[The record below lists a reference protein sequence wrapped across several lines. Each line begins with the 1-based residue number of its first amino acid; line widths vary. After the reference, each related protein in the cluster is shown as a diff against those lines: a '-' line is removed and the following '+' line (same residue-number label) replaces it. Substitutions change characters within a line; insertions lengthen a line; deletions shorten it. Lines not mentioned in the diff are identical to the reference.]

1 MGNET
6 SASKNDEAISSH
18 DHQPEEKSKMTDSQ
32 RDRSQAASTTL
43 REPPQYEGSPIGVA
57 VLGTGQRAMSLTTKL
72 IMHSSSRVKLFL
84 YDDVEEPL
92 KQAKRYLASVMVI
105 PTGEDSDK
113 YVTIVDSVD
122 AAVSHPEVQWVMVT
136 AKNCLHKDYC
146 IAALEAG
153 KNVFCEKPLA
163 TTIDEC
169 IAIKDATVKANKL
182 FMTGFV
188 LRYSP
193 FYSKIQSLV
202 EEGFL
207 GKIVTMEANEMLGAD
222 HGGYI
227 FRNWRRFKEQ
237 SGPHI
242 MEKCAHDIDI
252 LNWMAGSVVTKVS
265 AFGGTDIF
273 TPENKPTADKLQ
285 EEGDHHYAPLYKGW
299 SAWEDVDPFTSEKSI
314 EDNVVAILQYRNG
327 IRATFQTNCCTSLP
341 QRQLKIFGVE
351 GSLDG
356 DSMTGTFTA
365 KRMARGSEQVNE
377 KFKGGQHAG
386 GDHSLVYE
394 LWCAMVY
401 SVTCCAGDGEGSSE
415 AAAQAREDLAGF
427 QLKSSLAECF
437 ISSITCLAIDEAR
450 EKGEI
455 VDLEKY
461 WERLG
466 V

>member
-1 MGNET
+1 MGNQPT
-6 SASKNDEAISSH
+6 KQADTTNPSA
-18 DHQPEEKSKMTDSQ
+18 EKSTVSPT
-32 RDRSQAASTTL
+32 STTTTSVAEL
-43 REPPQYEGSPIGVA
+43 QPIKYDGPPIGVA
-57 VLGTGQRAMSLTTKL
+57 ILGTGQRAMSLATKL
-72 IMHSSSRVKLFL
+72 IMHSSSNIKLFL
-84 YDDVEEPL
+84 YDEAPAPL
-92 KQAKRYLASVMVI
+92 KEAKDYLSAMMDSRSEDRDKNVVIVESV
-105 PTGEDSDK
+105 E
-113 YVTIVDSVD
+113 
-122 AAVSHPEVQWVMVT
+122 AAVNHSEVQWVMVT
-136 AKNCLHKDYC
+136 SKNYLHKDYC

-163 TTIDEC
+163 TTIDDC
-169 IAIKDATVKANKL
+169 IAIKEVAVKAKKL

-202 EEGFL
+202 QEGFL
-207 GKIVTMEANEMLGAD
+207 GKIVSIEANEMLGAD

-227 FRNWRRFKEQ
+227 FRNWRRFKDQ

-252 LNWMAGSVVTKVS
+252 LNWVAGSVVTKVS
-265 AFGGTDIF
+265 AFGGNDIF
-273 TPENKPTADKLQ
+273 TPENKPAAEKLQ
-285 EEGDHHYAPLYKGW
+285 EESEQHYFAPMYKGW
-299 SAWEDVDPFTSEKSI
+299 HAWEDVDPFTCEKSI

-356 DSMTGTFTA
+356 DSIRGQFTA
-365 KRMARGSEQVNE
+365 KRMARDSKPIEGH
-377 KFKGGQHAG
+377 FKGGQHAG
-386 GDHSLVYE
+386 GDHVLVNE
-394 LWCAMVY
+394 LWAAMVY
-401 SVTCCAGDGEGSSE
+401 TAECSE
-415 AAAQAREDLAGF
+415 SAKGAQEKVVSF
-427 QLKSSLAECF
+427 QLKSSLEKCF